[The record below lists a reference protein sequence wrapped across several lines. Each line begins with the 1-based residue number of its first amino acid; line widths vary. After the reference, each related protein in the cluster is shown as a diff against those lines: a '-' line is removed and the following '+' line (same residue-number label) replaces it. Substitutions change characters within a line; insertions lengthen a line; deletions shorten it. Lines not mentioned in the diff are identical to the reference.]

1 MLSVRPAHAGFF
13 MPVCVVVLCRAVL
26 GPDRI
31 RLAYRNRPFGGGSFF
46 PLSNQELEMEMKERW
61 EAFKTAAKPYGP
73 IAILVVLVF
82 VVIALTLGIQRL

>member
-1 MLSVRPAHAGFF
+1 
-13 MPVCVVVLCRAVL
+13 
-26 GPDRI
+26 
-31 RLAYRNRPFGGGSFF
+31 
-46 PLSNQELEMEMKERW
+46 MEMKERW